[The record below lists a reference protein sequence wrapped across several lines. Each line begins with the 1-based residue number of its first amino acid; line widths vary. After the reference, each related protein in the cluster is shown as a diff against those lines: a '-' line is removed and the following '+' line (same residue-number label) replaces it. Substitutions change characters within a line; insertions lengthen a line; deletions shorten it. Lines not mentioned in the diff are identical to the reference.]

1 MLTAKVPVILL
12 NLGRA
17 TPAVEVVSAEVDS
30 AVKVMEVESAV
41 EVMEVESAVEVMEV
55 VVVVAVGVDS
65 VAEVAKVL
73 PVHDWRTIETP
84 SRI

>member
-17 TPAVEVVSAEVDS
+17 TPAVEVVSAVEVMEVVS

-41 EVMEVESAVEVMEV
+41 R
-55 VVVVAVGVDS
+55 VDS
-65 VAEVAKVL
+65 A
-73 PVHDWRTIETP
+73 D
-84 SRI
+84 